1 MKAKDIDA
9 YQIEHAIT
17 LPLSVMRFNGTNDLE
32 SSGCFATTLPK
43 TYNFL
48 FDENNKTPD
57 IQPGEVG
64 IPLSIKHQLNLQ
76 LNDTFQILRGTRTY
90 TYKITSFVRDSVY
103 GSDMM
108 GQKRII
114 CTLQIIKFNMM
125 SRRTLIMLWYSR

>member
-76 LNDTFQILRGTRTY
+76 LNDTFRFCAVPGPTPIKSPALYVIPY
-90 TYKITSFVRDSVY
+90 TV
-103 GSDMM
+103 
-108 GQKRII
+108 
-114 CTLQIIKFNMM
+114 
-125 SRRTLIMLWYSR
+125 LI